1 MKKLSYFLFS
11 VALVVL
17 MILPLQ
23 VLADQGSQIQENQKA
38 PSLPQ
43 TTENVAVQKETTEAV
58 TATPV
63 RGPAVSKNF
72 TLTKTANGTETKIDD
87 FDAFMDVISAMD
99 INDATSL
106 YTVYVNKD
114 TTIPK
119 TESCHYR
126 SNNKIRLTSG
136 PSGPFTLTR
145 EGEKNYIGIQQDAE
159 LTIDNIILD
168 GNKDGECLFI
178 SNNGKVTIGEKATIQ
193 NFADSPAFD
202 GPAIFITGGTL
213 TIEDGALLQNN
224 TANQAGGVIQAYNG
238 TKVNIN
244 GGVFRNNASNKS
256 DGGAIAAYGELN
268 ITGGSFDSNSAKKTG
283 GAIIVGANGSGSIEK
298 ATFKANK
305 ASTGGAI
312 YALRPLTIADSSFE
326 GNQAT
331 WGGAVFS
338 AKKLTLRK
346 DTTFKGNQ
354 VNSAGGAAYL
364 SGGAE
369 IQETQFTGNTASQK
383 GGAIYLNK
391 GDLSATETKFTNNLV
406 QNGSGGAIFAAPD
419 GNGTITISKSTFSEN
434 ASLFGGGIY
443 LGRNVKLGVNE
454 SKFTKNE
461 AAFGAGISSAG
472 GTAGMDTN
480 ATSITINKSMFGEN
494 EALLGAG
501 VFTAFPTEIDQ
512 TTFTKNTSNVH
523 PKDDQ
528 TNPHQSGTGGAIYVM
543 DQKTQIKG
551 STFTENNAYG
561 SGGAIAI
568 NGWTRNDNGEI
579 TGIKKNIGVS
589 ITNQTQFIANTTQV
603 GQGGAI
609 YVAPYGP
616 VDQNN
621 KTTGEWRSPI
631 NDSSAYSPLTTDKTT
646 LFQHNISGEGLF
658 IPPSDYA
665 AFTNLAFDPNSDV
678 QHGVLTEKSLL
689 NNYDVNYKNPNQVKV
704 TFDANGGAFADNT
717 TTKEMPAIIGKTVT
731 LVQQPVKTDHTFT
744 GWNTKA
750 DGTGETFDANTV
762 IKKEMTVYAQWK
774 KPTPPTPKPDPKPEP
789 KPTTPILRIIKID
802 GDGNRIP
809 LPVTFK
815 ITDKMFP
822 AINRVVTTDKSGEAK
837 VAYLTTG
844 DYSLEEIKTPEG
856 YVPLDKPLS
865 FSIKDGLI
873 RYENDIV
880 RTIYVK
886 NDKKTEEPDV
896 IKPIDDPT
904 RQDIAA
910 TISKTY
916 FGDAKKVILV
926 QNMAYA
932 DSMSAMNVSQ
942 GNIPILYTQK
952 DALFDVTKREI
963 LRTGR
968 NEIIVM
974 GGTNTISEKVIAE
987 LKAITGAKITRVD
1000 GVDRFEVNKNSAAYL
1015 SESTNAV
1022 IASGMIYTDALSS
1035 VPYAH
1040 QWKAPILLVRQD
1052 RVPNFVADVLK
1063 ARISNAV
1070 ISGGKRTIGPETKQA
1085 IEAMIGKTV
1094 SRVDGADRYV
1104 VSAKMAKMVTN
1115 PTSAIITSGEKWSD
1129 ALVAGPVAQK
1139 LNAPVLLTRQA
1150 NLPMP
1155 IDAYLNTHTN
1165 LKQILLI
1172 GGPASVGESVRNT
1185 LKAIFT
1191 VK

>member
-1 MKKLSYFLFS
+1 MKTTKKRFFSILF
-11 VALVVL
+11 VLALVIGFL
-17 MILPLQ
+17 TAGK
-23 VLADQGSQIQENQKA
+23 VLADGATK
-38 PSLPQ
+38 
-43 TTENVAVQKETTEAV
+43 KETTSRALTAQNEVYFEILPEILLEDSNAPNMPKLLTPNSAIGVWRNTMVFGGPLKNEAKTAWENVYFNVYNEDRTLNERTNGTIGGRWSGAKYLGPYEKGKKYTIEVDASTLPPYYYSWFTQEKMGEDPEYLLKVKSDRGDIKALYDGKGTKTYAV
-58 TATPV
+58 T
-63 RGPAVSKNF
+63 RFHMEMVSIAFVKNEDVGKNQF
-72 TLTKTANGTETKIDD
+72 ILNGE
-87 FDAFMDVISAMD
+87 
-99 INDATSL
+99 
-106 YTVYVNKD
+106 
-114 TTIPK
+114 
-119 TESCHYR
+119 
-126 SNNKIRLTSG
+126 
-136 PSGPFTLTR
+136 
-145 EGEKNYIGIQQDAE
+145 
-159 LTIDNIILD
+159 
-168 GNKDGECLFI
+168 
-178 SNNGKVTIGEKATIQ
+178 GKVTGRNRQYVDGTDYILKTIGTDHKL
-193 NFADSPAFD
+193 P
-202 GPAIFITGGTL
+202 TL
-213 TIEDGALLQNN
+213 TEAEKEKLADEGNWPVGFYFYYKSKGKPDVKLPQRAIRPQEPEYGFLRSWNDSNGINTNYKFNSSSIYTLILEQRIPVVSFYKNEGSAQVADKTLLGTRKVYYKHSLADNCLS
-224 TANQAGGVIQAYNG
+224 NG
-238 TKVNIN
+238 TCLPKDLPVNPTRA
-244 GGVFRNNASNKS
+244 GM
-256 DGGAIAAYGELN
+256 
-268 ITGGSFDSNSAKKTG
+268 
-283 GAIIVGANGSGSIEK
+283 
-298 ATFKANK
+298 
-305 ASTGGAI
+305 
-312 YALRPLTIADSSFE
+312 
-326 GNQAT
+326 
-331 WGGAVFS
+331 VFS
-338 AKKLTLRK
+338 
-346 DTTFKGNQ
+346 
-354 VNSAGGAAYL
+354 
-364 SGGAE
+364 
-369 IQETQFTGNTASQK
+369 
-383 GGAIYLNK
+383 
-391 GDLSATETKFTNNLV
+391 
-406 QNGSGGAIFAAPD
+406 
-419 GNGTITISKSTFSEN
+419 
-434 ASLFGGGIY
+434 
-443 LGRNVKLGVNE
+443 
-454 SKFTKNE
+454 
-461 AAFGAGISSAG
+461 
-472 GTAGMDTN
+472 
-480 ATSITINKSMFGEN
+480 
-494 EALLGAG
+494 
-501 VFTAFPTEIDQ
+501 
-512 TTFTKNTSNVH
+512 
-523 PKDDQ
+523 
-528 TNPHQSGTGGAIYVM
+528 
-543 DQKTQIKG
+543 
-551 STFTENNAYG
+551 
-561 SGGAIAI
+561 
-568 NGWTRNDNGEI
+568 
-579 TGIKKNIGVS
+579 
-589 ITNQTQFIANTTQV
+589 
-603 GQGGAI
+603 
-609 YVAPYGP
+609 
-616 VDQNN
+616 
-621 KTTGEWRSPI
+621 
-631 NDSSAYSPLTTDKTT
+631 
-646 LFQHNISGEGLF
+646 
-658 IPPSDYA
+658 
-665 AFTNLAFDPNSDV
+665 
-678 QHGVLTEKSLL
+678 
-689 NNYDVNYKNPNQVKV
+689 
-704 TFDANGGAFADNT
+704 
-717 TTKEMPAIIGKTVT
+717 
-731 LVQQPVKTDHTFT
+731 
-744 GWNTKA
+744 GWNTKP
-750 DGTGETFDANTV
+750 DGTGEAFTANSMV
-762 IKKEMTVYAQWK
+762 KEDMKVYAQWK
-774 KPTPPTPKPDPKPEP
+774 KPTPPTPKPDH

-952 DALFDVTKREI
+952 DALFDVTKQEI

-968 NEIIVM
+968 DEIIVM

-1015 SESTNAV
+1015 PESTNAV

-1085 IEAMIGKTV
+1085 IETMIGKTV

-1139 LNAPVLLTRQA
+1139 LNAPVLLTRQSH
-1150 NLPMP
+1150 LPMP